1 VIFDVYTAGFPNV
14 WDANLN
20 YILMAY
26 IITPTAIGERSIV
39 MSVSVCVCLSAIISS
54 ELHVQFPPKFF
65 LRMLHMAVARSSS
78 DGVVICYVLPVL
90 WMTS

>member
-26 IITPTAIGERSIV
+26 IITPTPIGERSIV
-39 MSVSVCVCLSAIISS
+39 MSVSVCVFVCPRSYLQNYTSNSHQS
-54 ELHVQFPPKFF
+54 FF
-65 LRMLHMAVARSSS
+65 T
-78 DGVVICYVLPVL
+78 YVTHGRGSVL
-90 WMTS
+90 L